1 MTNNGRLL
9 GTSMARFKLAYLHI
23 DYKAVSAEDM
33 LLGLRVERLR
43 FDESDF
49 ELEDGSGSERMVRV

>member
-1 MTNNGRLL
+1 MVVN
-9 GTSMARFKLAYLHI
+9 
-23 DYKAVSAEDM
+23 AEDM

-49 ELEDGSGSERMVRV
+49 ELEDGSGSERMVRVWMSTYTPEGERRVEGSVCYQ